1 MRKRTYFASRR
12 REGWPEPQE
21 LEPYFLAPPGKR
33 WFFETGNDSGGII
46 AEGLDG
52 TEHLMPGAGRID
64 LSLDMYGHP
73 ELGVLLLHWRN
84 GGPNAAV
91 FSSKGDL
98 TRLHE
103 WVRTLHNDPMPVGL
117 FIPYEKAWLAVKEF
131 IETDGTL
138 PKSIEW
144 IANKDLPPGT
154 FPVP

>member
-12 REGWPEPQE
+12 SEGWPAPGA
-21 LEPYFLAPPGKR
+21 LERYFLAPPHQR
-33 WFFETGNDSGGII
+33 CFFETGNDSGGLV

-52 TEHLMPGAGRID
+52 TEHLLPGAGRID
-64 LSLDMYGHP
+64 INLGMYGHP
-73 ELGVLLLHWRN
+73 ELGVFLLYQKI
-84 GGPNAAV
+84 GGAGFGA

-98 TRLHE
+98 TKLRQ

-117 FIPYEKAWLAVKEF
+117 FIPYENAWLAVKEF
-131 IETDGTL
+131 IETEGVL